1 MMVRGISRCFAAK
14 MLSDPSVYALALL
27 AALCIGLS
35 KAGFSGIS
43 MVSVVLLADIYG
55 SKASVGLALP
65 LLIAADLMAY
75 PAFLKHGSWR
85 PVWKLLGPALLGIAA
100 GWWVLGEISEITA
113 RRVIGGCVLLMV
125 ALQVFRR
132 WQAAGFDRLAESGG
146 FGLSAGV
153 LGGFATM
160 LANAAGPVI
169 QLYLMARRVPKMEL
183 IGIGA
188 RFCLLINLIKVPL
201 NARLA
206 LVSFVVLPLMALTT
220 SVFSR
225 RARVAFRR
233 TRRTIGQ
240 VSAELQENIAAVRE
254 EGALQLYVDGRYSQV
269 SSSDLRPEALDTFIG
284 DSITMTRV
292 LAEDPF
298 RALPEPV
305 LYEGR
310 AAVDLQLDD
319 ICTSEGVGSGKKQAY
334 SGVQRATDAVV
345 KGT

>member
-1 MMVRGISRCFAAK
+1 MVRGE

-100 GWWVLGEISEITA
+100 GWWLLGGISEITA
-113 RRVIGGCVLLMV
+113 RRVIGGCVLVMV

-132 WQAAGFDRLAESGG
+132 WQAAGFDDLAGSKG
-146 FGLSAGV
+146 FGLGAGV

-188 RFCLLINLIKVPL
+188 RFFLLINLIKVPL

-206 LVSFVVLPLMALTT
+206 LITPESLLENLKLLPAVAVGIVGGKWLLQHVPQVAFEWMIV
-220 SVFSR
+220 VFSTL
-225 RARVAFRR
+225 A
-233 TRRTIGQ
+233 G
-240 VSAELQENIAAVRE
+240 
-254 EGALQLYVDGRYSQV
+254 
-269 SSSDLRPEALDTFIG
+269 LRMVFW
-284 DSITMTRV
+284 
-292 LAEDPF
+292 
-298 RALPEPV
+298 
-305 LYEGR
+305 
-310 AAVDLQLDD
+310 
-319 ICTSEGVGSGKKQAY
+319 
-334 SGVQRATDAVV
+334 
-345 KGT
+345 